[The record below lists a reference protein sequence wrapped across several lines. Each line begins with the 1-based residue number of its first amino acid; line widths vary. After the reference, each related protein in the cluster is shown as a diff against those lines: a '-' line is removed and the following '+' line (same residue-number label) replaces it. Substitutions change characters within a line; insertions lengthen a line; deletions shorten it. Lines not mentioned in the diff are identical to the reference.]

1 MFYIYLFI
9 PLFILFY
16 FTLRGFVRS
25 DAMITLVVVS
35 FVCTSMT
42 LYIYK
47 ALEGESNYKLIR
59 DKEILERFV
68 ADQSENKEKDAIDV
82 SRIILELSNKEG
94 VQPGEIYIVAKRL
107 KEVNQNELASYAFEQ
122 LYRKFSN
129 ELDGGVLAEYAQAMF
144 LKEERTFNNE
154 IEKVL
159 GEALIKSPNNPS
171 ALTLQGLKELE
182 NKNIDLTIKLW
193 TKALDFLDNERDI
206 SELKILIESVT
217 KLKNQKFLGLK

>member
-9 PLFILFY
+9 PLFVLFY
-16 FTLRGFVRS
+16 FTLRGFIRS

-47 ALEGESNYKLIR
+47 ALEGESNYKLIH
-59 DKEILERFV
+59 DMEILERFV

-129 ELDGGVLAEYAQAMF
+129 DLDGGVLAEYAQAMF

-159 GEALIKSPNNPS
+159 SEALIKSPNNPS

-206 SELKILIESVT
+206 SELKILIETVK
-217 KLKNQKFLGLK
+217 KLKNQ

>member
-16 FTLRGFVRS
+16 FTLRGFIRS
-25 DAMITLVVVS
+25 DAMITLAVVS
-35 FVCTSMT
+35 FVCASIT

-47 ALEGESNYKLIR
+47 ALEGESNYKWIH
-59 DKEILERFV
+59 DKEILERFF
-68 ADQSENKEKDAIDV
+68 ADQSKNTEKDAMHV
-82 SRIILELSNKEG
+82 GRIILELSNKEG
-94 VQPGEIYIVAKRL
+94 VQPGEIYLAAKRL
-107 KEVNQNELASYAFEQ
+107 KEVNENELASYAFEQ
-122 LYRKFSN
+122 LYRNFPN
-129 ELDGGVLAEYAQAMF
+129 ELDGGVLAEYAQVMF

-159 GEALIKSPNNPS
+159 AEALIKSPDNPS

-206 SELKILIESVT
+206 SELKILIDTVK
-217 KLKNQKFLGLK
+217 KLKNQ

>member
-9 PLFILFY
+9 PLFVLFY

-25 DAMITLVVVS
+25 DAMITLVVVA

-47 ALEGESNYKLIR
+47 ALEGESNYKLIH

-206 SELKILIESVT
+206 SELKILIETVK
-217 KLKNQKFLGLK
+217 KLKNQ

>member
-9 PLFILFY
+9 PLFVLFY

-47 ALEGESNYKLIR
+47 ALEGESNYKLIH
-59 DKEILERFV
+59 DMEILERFV

-129 ELDGGVLAEYAQAMF
+129 DLDGGVLAEYAQAMF

-206 SELKILIESVT
+206 SELKILIETVK
-217 KLKNQKFLGLK
+217 KLKNQ

>member
-1 MFYIYLFI
+1 MI
-9 PLFILFY
+9 PL
-16 FTLRGFVRS
+16 V
-25 DAMITLVVVS
+25 AAS
-35 FVCTSMT
+35 FVCTSIT

-47 ALEGESNYKLIR
+47 ALEGESNYKLIH

-159 GEALIKSPNNPS
+159 VEALIKSPNNPS

-206 SELKILIESVT
+206 SELKILIETVK
-217 KLKNQKFLGLK
+217 KLKNQ

>member
-47 ALEGESNYKLIR
+47 ALEGESNYKLIH

-82 SRIILELSNKEG
+82 SRIIIELSNKEA

-206 SELKILIESVT
+206 SELKVLIETVK
-217 KLKNQKFLGLK
+217 KLKNQ

>member
-9 PLFILFY
+9 PLFVLFY

-25 DAMITLVVVS
+25 DARIPLVVVS

-47 ALEGESNYKLIR
+47 ALEGESNYKLIH

-206 SELKILIESVT
+206 SELKILIETVK
-217 KLKNQKFLGLK
+217 KLKNQ

>member
-9 PLFILFY
+9 PLFVLFY

-25 DAMITLVVVS
+25 DAMITLVVVA

-47 ALEGESNYKLIR
+47 ALEGESNYKLIH

-206 SELKILIESVT
+206 SELKILIDTVK
-217 KLKNQKFLGLK
+217 KLKNQ

>member
-9 PLFILFY
+9 PLFVLFY

-25 DAMITLVVVS
+25 DAMISLVVVS

-47 ALEGESNYKLIR
+47 ALEGESNYKLIH
-59 DKEILERFV
+59 DKKILERFV
-68 ADQSENKEKDAIDV
+68 ADQSENKEKAAIDV

-206 SELKILIESVT
+206 SELKILIETVK
-217 KLKNQKFLGLK
+217 KLKNQ

>member
-9 PLFILFY
+9 PLFVLFY

-47 ALEGESNYKLIR
+47 ALEGESNYKLIH

-193 TKALDFLDNERDI
+193 TKALDFLDNGRDI
-206 SELKILIESVT
+206 SELKTLIETVK
-217 KLKNQKFLGLK
+217 KLKNQ

>member
-1 MFYIYLFI
+1 MFNIYLFI
-9 PLFILFY
+9 PLFVLFY

-47 ALEGESNYKLIR
+47 ALEGESNYKLIH

-68 ADQSENKEKDAIDV
+68 SDQSENKEKDAIDV
-82 SRIILELSNKEG
+82 SRIILELSNKEA

-122 LYRKFSN
+122 LYTKFSN

-206 SELKILIESVT
+206 SELKILIETVK
-217 KLKNQKFLGLK
+217 KLKNQ

>member
-9 PLFILFY
+9 PLFVLFY

-47 ALEGESNYKLIR
+47 ALEGESNYKLIH

-122 LYRKFSN
+122 LYRKFYN

-206 SELKILIESVT
+206 SELKILIETVK
-217 KLKNQKFLGLK
+217 KLKNQ

>member
-16 FTLRGFVRS
+16 FTLRGFIRS
-25 DAMITLVVVS
+25 DAMITLAVVS
-35 FVCTSMT
+35 FVCASIT

-47 ALEGESNYKLIR
+47 ALEGESNYKLIH
-59 DKEILERFV
+59 DKEILERFF
-68 ADQSENKEKDAIDV
+68 ADQSKNTEKDAMHV
-82 SRIILELSNKEG
+82 GRIILELSNKEG
-94 VQPGEIYIVAKRL
+94 VQPGEIYLAAKRL
-107 KEVNQNELASYAFEQ
+107 KEVNENELASYAFEQ
-122 LYRKFSN
+122 LYRNFPN
-129 ELDGGVLAEYAQAMF
+129 ELDGGVLAEYAQVMF

-159 GEALIKSPNNPS
+159 AEALIKSPDNPS

-206 SELKILIESVT
+206 SELKILIDTVK
-217 KLKNQKFLGLK
+217 KLKNQ

>member
-9 PLFILFY
+9 PLFVLFY

-47 ALEGESNYKLIR
+47 ALEGESNYKLIH

-144 LKEERTFNNE
+144 LKEEKTFNNE

-206 SELKILIESVT
+206 SELKILIETVK
-217 KLKNQKFLGLK
+217 KLKNQ

>member
-47 ALEGESNYKLIR
+47 ALEGESNYKLIH
-59 DKEILERFV
+59 DMEILERFV

-206 SELKILIESVT
+206 SELKILIETVK
-217 KLKNQKFLGLK
+217 KLKNQ

>member
-9 PLFILFY
+9 PLFVLFY

-47 ALEGESNYKLIR
+47 TLEGESNYKLIH

-206 SELKILIESVT
+206 SELKILIETVK
-217 KLKNQKFLGLK
+217 KLKNQ

>member
-47 ALEGESNYKLIR
+47 ALEGESNYKLIH

-68 ADQSENKEKDAIDV
+68 SDQSENKEKDAIDV

-206 SELKILIESVT
+206 SELKILIETVK
-217 KLKNQKFLGLK
+217 KLKNQ

>member
-9 PLFILFY
+9 PLFVLFY

-47 ALEGESNYKLIR
+47 ALEGESNYKLIH

-129 ELDGGVLAEYAQAMF
+129 DLDGGVLAEYAQAMF

-206 SELKILIESVT
+206 SELKILIETVK
-217 KLKNQKFLGLK
+217 KLKNQ

>member
-1 MFYIYLFI
+1 
-9 PLFILFY
+9 
-16 FTLRGFVRS
+16 
-25 DAMITLVVVS
+25 
-35 FVCTSMT
+35 MT

-47 ALEGESNYKLIR
+47 ALEGESNYKLIH

-122 LYRKFSN
+122 LYTKFSN

-206 SELKILIESVT
+206 SELKILIETVK
-217 KLKNQKFLGLK
+217 KLKNQ

>member
-9 PLFILFY
+9 PLFVLFY

-25 DAMITLVVVS
+25 DAMITLVVVA

-47 ALEGESNYKLIR
+47 ALEGESNYKLIH

-144 LKEERTFNNE
+144 LKEEKTFNNE
-154 IEKVL
+154 IEKIL

-206 SELKILIESVT
+206 SELKILIETVK
-217 KLKNQKFLGLK
+217 KLKNQ

>member
-9 PLFILFY
+9 PLFVLFY

-47 ALEGESNYKLIR
+47 ALEGESNYKLIH

-82 SRIILELSNKEG
+82 SRIILELSNKEA

-206 SELKILIESVT
+206 SELKILIETVK
-217 KLKNQKFLGLK
+217 KLKNQ

>member
-9 PLFILFY
+9 PLFVLFY

-35 FVCTSMT
+35 FVCTTIT

-47 ALEGESNYKLIR
+47 ALEGESNYKLIH

-206 SELKILIESVT
+206 SELKILIETVK
-217 KLKNQKFLGLK
+217 KLKNQ

>member
-9 PLFILFY
+9 PLFVLFY

-25 DAMITLVVVS
+25 DAMISLVVVS

-47 ALEGESNYKLIR
+47 ALEGESNYKLIH

-206 SELKILIESVT
+206 SELKILIETVK
-217 KLKNQKFLGLK
+217 KLKNQ

>member
-16 FTLRGFVRS
+16 FTLRGFIRS
-25 DAMITLVVVS
+25 DAMITLAVVS
-35 FVCTSMT
+35 FVCASIT
-42 LYIYK
+42 LSIYK
-47 ALEGESNYKLIR
+47 ALEGESNYKWIH
-59 DKEILERFV
+59 DKEILERFF
-68 ADQSENKEKDAIDV
+68 ADQSKNTEKDAMDV
-82 SRIILELSNKEG
+82 GRIILELSNKEG
-94 VQPGEIYIVAKRL
+94 VQPGEIYLAAKRL
-107 KEVNQNELASYAFEQ
+107 KEVNENELASYAFEQ
-122 LYRKFSN
+122 LYRNFPN
-129 ELDGGVLAEYAQAMF
+129 ELDGGVLAEYAQVMF

-159 GEALIKSPNNPS
+159 AEALIKSPDNPS

-206 SELKILIESVT
+206 SELKILIDTVK
-217 KLKNQKFLGLK
+217 KLKNQ